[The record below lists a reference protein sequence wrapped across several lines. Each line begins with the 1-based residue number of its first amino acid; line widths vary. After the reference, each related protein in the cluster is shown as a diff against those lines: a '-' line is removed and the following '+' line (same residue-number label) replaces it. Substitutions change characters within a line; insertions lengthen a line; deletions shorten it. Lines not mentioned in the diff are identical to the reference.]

1 MTSKKKSAAKKS
13 ETAVKPPIPEA
24 LPIQDWSMVVP
35 PEAAGWI
42 PPENRTDESKKIHK
56 QFLEDVPTVSEAFT
70 SPGYVKDRPRA
81 WQLVAEAIKKN
92 WIPKEFLRNGQLK
105 NIAQIIGSCFPAG
118 TLVRMA
124 DGSEKPIEEI
134 RVGDEVVSHTGQSR
148 RVINTFRRDYTGDL
162 VAIVAAGRKLVSTKD
177 HRIWAR
183 CGSEYFWEE
192 AQDLT
197 TQATVV
203 CPGKLGIESR
213 VDSIESVNDSLTVYD
228 IEVEEDHSF
237 IANGIAVHNCVGFGA
252 GNMLFWASLIDAI
265 CRKQK
270 DRIMV
275 PFVPYHYGRGRLHS
289 GIRGPGSGS
298 FGSGQAKALQLDG
311 FLAFDQ
317 EGVPKPTFGDAIYWT
332 QGIEYEWSD
341 GARIPE
347 KFIQQAKNNLCRT
360 VARVTNTDEAAQLA
374 DNWYSFTCASSYGG
388 KMQCPIVKG
397 VLLNSHVGTWNHQMW
412 SPDYIIHPELGRL
425 WWIGNNWRYPHG
437 KDLGGP
443 WDGNTGAPEG
453 GFYITDKDMQWI
465 LSKQDS
471 FAFADPQGF
480 EDRSRAFDWV
490 MV

>member
-1 MTSKKKSAAKKS
+1 MSKKKVASKKATAA
-13 ETAVKPPIPEA
+13 EVMANEVLGTAKESP
-24 LPIQDWSMVVP
+24 QDWSMVVP

-42 PPENRTDESKKIHK
+42 PPEDRTDESKKIHK
-56 QFLEDVPTVSEAFT
+56 QYLDDVPTVSEAFT

-105 NIAQIIGSCFPAG
+105 NIAQIIGSC
-118 TLVRMA
+118 
-124 DGSEKPIEEI
+124 
-134 RVGDEVVSHTGQSR
+134 
-148 RVINTFRRDYTGDL
+148 
-162 VAIVAAGRKLVSTKD
+162 
-177 HRIWAR
+177 
-183 CGSEYFWEE
+183 
-192 AQDLT
+192 
-197 TQATVV
+197 
-203 CPGKLGIESR
+203 
-213 VDSIESVNDSLTVYD
+213 
-228 IEVEEDHSF
+228 
-237 IANGIAVHNCVGFGA
+237 VGFGA

-270 DRIMV
+270 DRIIV

-332 QGIEYEWSD
+332 QDIEYSWSD
-341 GARIPE
+341 GARIEQKWIDLARKHLNP
-347 KFIQQAKNNLCRT
+347 T

-374 DNWYSFTCASSYGG
+374 DNLYSFTIASSYGG

-437 KDLGGP
+437 KDPGGP

-453 GFYITDKDMQWI
+453 GFYIVDKDMQWI